1 MFEPSNFANEL
12 HDSNPILAISP
23 PVWLFANIELNDYDC
38 IQWDSYLKHHTQVGI
53 YRTVLKRNLIS

>member
-23 PVWLFANIELNDYDC
+23 PVRLFANIELNDYDNC
-38 IQWDSYLKHHTQVGI
+38 IQ
-53 YRTVLKRNLIS
+53 